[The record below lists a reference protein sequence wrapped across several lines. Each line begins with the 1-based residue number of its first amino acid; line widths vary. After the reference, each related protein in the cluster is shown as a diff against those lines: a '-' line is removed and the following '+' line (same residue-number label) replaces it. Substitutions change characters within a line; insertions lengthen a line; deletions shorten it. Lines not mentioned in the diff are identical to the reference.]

1 MNYFTQELLIQLITS
16 ALCSMAFAVIFRV
29 APRHL
34 LPSSLAGMFVW
45 LIYYTVDFFNLSVFL
60 AAFASTALA
69 TVFAELYARGRKA
82 PAIVIL
88 SPAVIPI
95 VPGADL
101 YYTMKYAISADLT
114 LAGEYLGKAL
124 AIGLGIAAGIVVVTI
139 IMRMSFDAVAKIKQK
154 NISTETEST
163 KPE

>member
-1 MNYFTQELLIQLITS
+1 MNYFTQELLIELVTS

-34 LPSSLAGMFVW
+34 LPSSLAGLFVW
-45 LIYYTVDFFNLSVFL
+45 LIYYTVGPFFKLSVFL

-101 YYTMKYAISADLT
+101 YHTMKYAISGELPQV
-114 LAGEYLGKAL
+114 GEYLGKAL

-139 IMRMSFDAVAKIKQK
+139 IMRMSFDAIAKIKQK
-154 NISTETEST
+154 NISTKT
-163 KPE
+163 K

>member
-1 MNYFTQELLIQLITS
+1 
-16 ALCSMAFAVIFRV
+16 
-29 APRHL
+29 
-34 LPSSLAGMFVW
+34 MFVW
-45 LIYYTVDFFNLSVFL
+45 LIYYTIDYFKLSIFL

-69 TVFAELYARGRKA
+69 TVFSEIYARTRRA
-82 PAIVIL
+82 PATVIL

-101 YYTMKYAISADLT
+101 YYTMKYAISGELT

-139 IMRMSFDAVAKIKQK
+139 IVRMTFDNIAIIKQR
-154 NISTETEST
+154 IT
-163 KPE
+163 KSDSE

>member
-1 MNYFTQELLIQLITS
+1 MTDFFTVKLIIQLITGG
-16 ALCSMAFAVIFRV
+16 LCSMAFAVIFRV

-34 LPSSLAGMFVW
+34 VPSSLAGLFVW
-45 LIYYTVDFFNLSVFL
+45 LIYYTVDYFKLSIFL
-60 AAFASTALA
+60 AAFASTACA
-69 TVFAELYARGRKA
+69 TLFAEIYARSRKT

-101 YYTMKYAISADLT
+101 YYTMKYAISGELIT
-114 LAGEYLGKAL
+114 AGEHLGKAL

-139 IMRMSFDAVAKIKQK
+139 IARMTFDYLGTIKK
-154 NISTETEST
+154 RINKSDTE
-163 KPE
+163 